1 MLKSLNRAQKI
12 VGDINKPLELQYDPA
27 KMEEIEAKINYLF
40 PDENFYFFNTLGER
54 PEEEDKEIKRLI
66 SNSIK
71 SDKFYIK

>member
-1 MLKSLNRAQKI
+1 
-12 VGDINKPLELQYDPA
+12 
-27 KMEEIEAKINYLF
+27 MEEIAKKITYLF